1 MILIK
6 KLPAPS
12 EVETLKEE
20 AEKLGLSDKEAY
32 DRLRNPLKS
41 KVREALMQEQ
51 GHLCAYCMR
60 RIPDER
66 IMETDNDL
74 SDVYIEHWQARSST
88 KNTSENKGLDY
99 KNMLAVCSGNE
110 KAPEARGKHKRK
122 YFTCD
127 KKRENASLKVNPL
140 DVVILETIYYLSD
153 GRMKSTDKDI
163 DDDIHIRLNLN
174 CSTEAVTLPQNRKAV
189 LDAIQAEIITME
201 GDLYQNCRDLL
212 HIWESETNPKTPYIG
227 IAIWWLKEQ
236 IKYLSEMKH

>member
-12 EVETLKEE
+12 ELETLKEE

-66 IMETDNDL
+66 IMEMDNDL

-88 KNTSENKGLDY
+88 KNTSENKGLDS

-212 HIWESETNPKTPYIG
+212 HIWESETDPKTPYIG
-227 IAIWWLKEQ
+227 IAIWWLKE
-236 IKYLSEMKH
+236 